1 MTIDWTDNPPDRNP
15 LSVCMWDLFDRDLFI
30 QMRDEGYI
38 RVQILDNSVLAIAN
52 YSEKAQYEQKWNP
65 VTLQCRGLIFDIFTH
80 NVVARPFPKFFN
92 WDDSSQPYPPQSQCV
107 LMPKMDGSLGV
118 LYYHDDGYKIA
129 TRGSF
134 TSDQAV
140 HATKVLR
147 DTMEVWE
154 PVFHIDATYLFEI
167 IYPQNRI
174 VVDYGDT
181 DALVLLDVIDNR
193 TGESRFDL
201 FDALD
206 WPNKVS
212 RKSVV
217 FNDSLIHDIPQGEE
231 GFVMYWP
238 YQNMRV
244 KMKSAEYL
252 TLHKMIFGLNA
263 RVVWERLGQGE
274 TAAQICDGL
283 PDEFHEWVNRIAFDL
298 QKQATK
304 ISSDVKRE
312 FREVTRSLKL
322 DATRKDF
329 AAKASSSP
337 NKKYL
342 FLLFDGKP
350 IEEAIWNT
358 LKPSG
363 VDTIKVIPESVA

>member
-1 MTIDWTDNPPDRNP
+1 MSIDWINNPPDRNP
-15 LSVCMWDLFDRDLFI
+15 MSVSMWDLFDRDLFI

-38 RVQILDNSVLAIAN
+38 RVQVLDNSVLAIAN

-65 VTLQCRGLIFDIFTH
+65 VTLQCRGLIFDVFTQ

-118 LYYHDDGYKIA
+118 LYFHDDGYKIA

-140 HATKVLR
+140 HATKRLR
-147 DTMEVWE
+147 EVAAE
-154 PVFHIDATYLFEI
+154 GNPVFHADITYLFEI

-174 VVDYGDT
+174 VVNYGD
-181 DALVLLDVIDNR
+181 DDKLVLLDVIDNF
-193 TGESRFDL
+193 TGQSRFDL
-201 FDALD
+201 FDELD
-206 WPNKVS
+206 WPWKVE
-212 RKSVV
+212 RRNVI
-217 FNDSLIHDIPQGEE
+217 FNDSLIHEIPQGEE
-231 GFVMYWP
+231 GFVLYWP
-238 YQNMRV
+238 YQNTRV

-263 RVVWERLGQGE
+263 RVVWERIGQGE
-274 TAAQICDGL
+274 TWEQICDKL
-283 PDEFHEWVNRIAFDL
+283 PDEFHQWVKDIAQGL
-298 QKQATK
+298 EAEAALTK
-304 ISSDVKRE
+304 LRVTKE
-312 FREVTRSLKL
+312 FRQISKGMTL
-322 DATRKDF
+322 DSTRKDF
-329 AAKASSSP
+329 AAKVATSP

-342 FLLFDGKP
+342 FMLFDGKS

-363 VDTIKVIPESVA
+363 VETIKVIPESVA